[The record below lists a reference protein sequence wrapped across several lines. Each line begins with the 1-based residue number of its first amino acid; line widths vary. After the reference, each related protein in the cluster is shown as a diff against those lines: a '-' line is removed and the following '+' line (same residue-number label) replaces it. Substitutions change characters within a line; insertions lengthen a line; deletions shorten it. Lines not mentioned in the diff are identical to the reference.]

1 MSKQLAMIFLIAI
14 GVLLVILFRKQIFK
28 MIVVIVCLATLLVCV
43 NTLYPEKVKIVG
55 GYIQNIREVSKIA
68 DKSDNIKLELSKDK
82 KLKPEN
88 IKVKIKKKWYS
99 VNDIKKIEKD
109 VKSDDYVATIGK
121 DKLKVTDKY
130 IIKIVKF
137 MPK

>member
-99 VNDIKKIEKD
+99 VDDIKKIEKD

-137 MPK
+137 MEK

>member
-137 MPK
+137 MEK

>member
-1 MSKQLAMIFLIAI
+1 MSKQLAMIILIVV
-14 GVLLVILFRKQIFK
+14 GVLLIILFRKQIFK
-28 MIVVIVCLATLLVCV
+28 MIAVIVCLATLLVCV

-99 VNDIKKIEKD
+99 IEDIKKLEKD
-109 VKSDDYVATIGK
+109 TKSNEYIATIGK
-121 DKLKVTDKY
+121 DKLKVKDKY
-130 IIKIVKF
+130 IVKIVKF
-137 MPK
+137 MEK